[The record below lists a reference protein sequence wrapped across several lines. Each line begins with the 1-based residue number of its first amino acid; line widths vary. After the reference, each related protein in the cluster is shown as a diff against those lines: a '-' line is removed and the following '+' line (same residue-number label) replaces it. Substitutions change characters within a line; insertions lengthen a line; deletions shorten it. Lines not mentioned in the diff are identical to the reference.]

1 VNSLILLS
9 SHSSSSIAITC
20 SLKFG
25 HSFLMLSVYDVVE
38 DMLSGFLKMESVRC
52 KCINKETNLENA

>member
-9 SHSSSSIAITC
+9 SHSSSSIMITY

-25 HSFLMLSVYDVVE
+25 HSFLMLNVCDVVE
-38 DMLSGFLKMESVRC
+38 DPLSGFLEV
-52 KCINKETNLENA
+52 ENV